1 MGFDELEAVGHVLRH
16 LALHGGLGLG
26 LVGPAAGAGAVGV
39 GHMCGGGQVAVEL
52 LHACKS
58 VPVGGGEPGP
68 RKGLRHIRQ
77 QCGRFGQ
84 RALGRDQ
91 RGHPP
96 LGVDGQVLWR
106 ALLACRKVHAHQ
118 LVRGSGLFQ
127 GDAHGQ
133 RTGARGVVQR
143 EHGGLLSN

>member
-1 MGFDELEAVGHVLRH
+1 MKL
-16 LALHGGLGLG
+16 LH
-26 LVGPAAGAGAVGV
+26 ARKAVGV
-39 GHMCGGGQVAVEL
+39 GRGQ
-52 LHACKS
+52 
-58 VPVGGGEPGP
+58 PGL
-68 RKGLRHIRQ
+68 RDGLRHVGQ
-77 QCGRFGQ
+77 QGGRFGQ
-84 RALGRDQ
+84 RALWRGQ

-143 EHGGLLSN
+143 EHVILLLS